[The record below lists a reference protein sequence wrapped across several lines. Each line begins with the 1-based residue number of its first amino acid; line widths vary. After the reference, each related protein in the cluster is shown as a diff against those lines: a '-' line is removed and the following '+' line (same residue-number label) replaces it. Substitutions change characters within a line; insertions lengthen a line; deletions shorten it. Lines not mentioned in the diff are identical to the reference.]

1 MILNRREDA
10 MKKRQAKNKLTLN
23 IETIR
28 HLKHLTLQDLGQVQG
43 ASGTCS
49 GCDPEC
55 TSTKVQDGP

>member
-1 MILNRREDA
+1 